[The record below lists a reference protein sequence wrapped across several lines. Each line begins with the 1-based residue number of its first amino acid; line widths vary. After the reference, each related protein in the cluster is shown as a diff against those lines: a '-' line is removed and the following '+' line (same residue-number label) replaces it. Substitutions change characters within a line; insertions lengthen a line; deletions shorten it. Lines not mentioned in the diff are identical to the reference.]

1 MSEGGGAVGT
11 IWERSRGPE
20 SLPGL
25 GQVAGT
31 LAASVS
37 PSVEWGPLSL
47 SWATM
52 CSRRTGIRTAC
63 ARVCFYC
70 SQTLVL
76 VSVASGTT

>member
-11 IWERSRGPE
+11 IWDRSRGPE

-37 PSVEWGPLSL
+37 PSVERGPLSL
-47 SWATM
+47 SRAAM
-52 CSRRTGIRTAC
+52 CLRRTGIRTAW
-63 ARVCFYC
+63 ARVCSHC

-76 VSVASGTT
+76 VSVAPGTT